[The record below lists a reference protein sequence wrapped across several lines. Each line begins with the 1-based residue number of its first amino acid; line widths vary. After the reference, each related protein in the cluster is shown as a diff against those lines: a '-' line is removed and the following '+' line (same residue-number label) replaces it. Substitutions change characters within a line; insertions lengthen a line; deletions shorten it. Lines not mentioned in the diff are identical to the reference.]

1 MTEENLNPIVYSKN
15 AIEFVT
21 VANEYC
27 NFLET
32 ANTQNT
38 LSFLNRAQKIL
49 PLLYLKTSVLPDVE
63 SFEEMGLEKFVSEV
77 DYNFLQQKVMNLL
90 GEYDDFQE
98 VFDAD
103 MQFSDAPLSSSISE
117 CLTDIYQD
125 LKDFLM
131 SYRTGDELVMQEAL
145 WVCIDNFKNYW
156 GQRLVNSLRAVHALI
171 YGDVDL
177 EDQVNIA
184 VENDPREEEEGAGNK
199 PEWLNQLFKN
209 QGD

>member
-15 AIEFVT
+15 VIEFVT

-184 VENDPREEEEGAGNK
+184 AENDPREEEEGAGNK